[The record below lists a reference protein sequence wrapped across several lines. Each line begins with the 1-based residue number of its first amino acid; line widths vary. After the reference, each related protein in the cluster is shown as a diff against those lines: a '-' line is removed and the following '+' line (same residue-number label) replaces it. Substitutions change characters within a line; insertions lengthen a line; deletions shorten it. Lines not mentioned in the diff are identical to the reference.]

1 MGPLFLKATSAGGK
15 AATATAREMIEMME
29 AFILKDLMDCTDGK
43 MNVSCDCL
51 RGNEAACDD

>member
-1 MGPLFLKATSAGGK
+1 MGPVFLKATSAGGK

-43 MNVSCDCL
+43 MKRFL
-51 RGNEAACDD
+51 